1 MSDSMVAQLTAPIS
15 YTAVRTAYNA
25 VRAVAGGVVMLASIA
40 IFILGGPGAWLA
52 LGAGVVM
59 TIDGLARLNRGESAI
74 YPLVLDVTITG
85 AGLFFNGVNAAVVV
99 AGILYTITTALLLL
113 PPPRALAVIGYAAL
127 WGVPLVTLDSMFGT
141 ASDVFA
147 WLVTGTLMVYVALLL
162 ISAGVALHRARAAH
176 YEALE
181 SERRSSEI
189 KNEFVSM
196 VSHELRTPL
205 TSIQGF
211 TETLTDSWELLDP
224 GEINEFLTIMHEE
237 TTHLTNLVED
247 ILVIPRLD
255 AGHLRLN
262 PEEFDIRE
270 ETFSTAETIFR
281 ESHKEYVVSIPGGVN
296 VFADKVR
303 VNQVLRN
310 LLENAR
316 KYGGD
321 QVLIEGSVSG
331 ERYKVV
337 ISDNGP
343 GVPLDQRT
351 QIFEHFEQGSKG
363 DGRSET
369 GVGLGLPIARK
380 LLRAMNGDLWFEPRF
395 PTGSRFCF
403 TMTLKDIT
411 VPETTEAVPQ
421 QQGSPVSMF
430 HQKQSER
437 VVG

>member
-1 MSDSMVAQLTAPIS
+1 MSDTMVAQLTAPIS

-25 VRAVAGGVVMLASIA
+25 VRAVAGGVVMLASVA

-59 TIDGLARLNRGESAI
+59 TIDGLARLNRGDNAI

-85 AGLFFNGVNAAVVV
+85 AGLFLNGLDAAVVV
-99 AGILYTITTALLLL
+99 AGILYTLTTALLLL
-113 PPPRALAVIGYAAL
+113 PPQRALAVIGYAGL
-127 WGVPLVTLDSMFGT
+127 WGIPLMNLDSMFNT
-141 ASDVFA
+141 SSSVFA
-147 WLVTGTLMVYVALLL
+147 WLVTATLMVYVALLL

-176 YEALE
+176 HEALE

-262 PEEFDIRE
+262 PEGFDIRE

-281 ESHKEYVVSIPGGVN
+281 DSHKEYVVSIPGGVT
-296 VFADKVR
+296 VVADKVR

-380 LLRAMNGDLWFEPRF
+380 LLRAMHGDLWFEPRF

-411 VPETTEAVPQ
+411 SPETTEVGPQ

-430 HQKQSER
+430 HQKQSEK